1 MNFSDGDQAAFEEEL
16 QQTDA
21 TAVLVGIH
29 SELTQIRRLLE
40 QADDAGGDG
49 DTERWTCGMC
59 GETMPKTE
67 LQAHAVEEHNAPPG
81 MPVEQLG
88 QRANK

>member
-1 MNFSDGDQAAFEEEL
+1 MNFNDDDQAAFEEEL

-49 DTERWTCGMC
+49 GAEQWTCGMC

-67 LQAHAVEEHNAPPG
+67 LQAHAEKEHNAPKD
-81 MPVEQLG
+81 MPLDQLG
-88 QRANK
+88 RANK